1 MPHILRLAI
10 LVVSSFMHSALAA
23 DEGLRV
29 FTSDNPES
37 NALRSFIVVPAK
49 YEIPH
54 GISMQAADPI
64 LKKQSPFRIQ
74 IADEIA
80 DDQYIQWSITITKNY
95 FGRIRVRS
103 DYSGKK
109 KVGDISTNWTSFKL
123 DRVVKDRHILLFEP
137 RQQKHLSRVFKKGK
151 PISANGVSNGGGTE
165 LIDREGRNPRL
176 TYEVE
181 GRILDP
187 KGKIIKRYNTTLQMD
202 NKDLIRQ
209 EYINHY
215 RIPRATAGE
224 SGKLP
229 VPTREEI
236 RMITEKPEGFEGNSF
251 TESEYQLIIEDG
263 SIDLSRLLLD
273 AYEHMKKFYRQPGN
287 ELKDFNGNPLT
298 IPDSRLWLSSGWRNP
313 ERNEWFSTALNGS
326 HQLGAALDIMPNEIP
341 RQNKAAIIYWVLW
354 NAVESIPDQHRFFA
368 QLEALT
374 VPVRPASF
382 KIDIEPKNGI
392 PDAFDKA
399 DHLHINLVK

>member
-1 MPHILRLAI
+1 MPFILRLAI
-10 LVVSSFMHSALAA
+10 LVVSSFMHTALAA
-23 DEGLRV
+23 EEGLRV

-37 NALRSFIVVPAK
+37 NALRSFIVTPAK

-54 GISMQAADPI
+54 GISRPAPDPV
-64 LKKQSPFRIQ
+64 LKKQPPFRIE
-74 IADEIA
+74 ILDEIS
-80 DDQYIQWSITITKNY
+80 DDQYTQWSVTITKNY

-109 KVGDISTNWTSFKL
+109 KVGEVSTNWTSFRL

-137 RQQKHLSRVFKKGK
+137 RQQRHLSRVYKKGK
-151 PISANGVSNGGGTE
+151 PISSSGVANGGGTE
-165 LIDREGRNPRL
+165 FIDVEGRNPQL

-181 GRILDP
+181 GRILDA
-187 KGKIIKRYNTTLQMD
+187 KGKIIKRYNTRLQMD
-202 NKDLIRQ
+202 KKDMIRQ

-215 RIPRATAGE
+215 KIPRATEGE

-229 VPTREEI
+229 VPTRQEI
-236 RMITEKPEGFEGNSF
+236 RMIKEKPEGFEGNTF

-263 SIDLSRLLLD
+263 AIELSRLILD
-273 AYEHMKKFYRQPGN
+273 AYERIKEFHRQPGN
-287 ELKDFNGNPLT
+287 QLKDLNGAPLT

-341 RQNKAAIIYWVLW
+341 RQKNAAIVYWILW
-354 NAVESIPDQHRFFA
+354 KAVKSIPDQHRFFV